1 MRRTFPHF
9 LSVALVILVA
19 LLAGPML
26 PSFHDGAALIAGQQ
40 KQKPKKETKPV
51 KKDSKATKK
60 DSKTAKKDSK
70 TAKKESKSSRKD
82 PKTAKKDSKSSAKTA
97 SLKEKG
103 KKGAKLSK
111 AELKREKKNKET
123 ASSSSRDRRGRHQE
137 TASVKRGTKRERE
150 LAARRE
156 QSKPAVA
163 SVSSSRRH
171 GRTTVVEKPAAE
183 TARVATPAVETPVA
197 TKGTAANNGG
207 TASTA
212 SGSRRNGETASTA
225 KPSSGASMAAR
236 GEIPVDSIAHPR
248 APIQSAGGAASEPRR
263 ETRKPELRSGPIPV
277 EQQVRADSTIT
288 TTLAEG
294 VTHRRIAT
302 AGHQVVNV
310 VTIDLKSGARLKSS
324 KALDRCDGL
333 QTACDIAISAN
344 SMMKDTAVLV
354 ATNASFWRA
363 GTNSPIGATITDGE
377 VVEMPGYKRWSSLMI
392 FDDGMAEINRIELRG
407 TFVWDGRRFPL
418 SAVNRRGGEPGLI
431 VYNRFYGDSIPRGSR
446 KTDSA
451 IVAEAMAN
459 RVSSDV
465 GDDTE
470 TLDTAAIVRGY
481 RSAKALEDREFP
493 NLKIA
498 CAPLRPKRKRDI
510 ARPAMVGDTMRMV
523 VTAIDTGTVVRPE
536 NGCVLSAGELR
547 DAFRDMKVGDTVSLA
562 YAITPDP
569 EKRVRE
575 VLTGTPRLV
584 RDGRAGPEQEI
595 EGSKARRFV
604 DGKLARTAIG
614 ISRTGDTIF
623 LVTVNSPSLS
633 LGTTGMSLEQLA
645 VFMKSIGAYQAMNF
659 DGGGSASMAIN
670 GAMISLQGNRP
681 SSRRVSNALMVVR
694 PESVKN
700 R

>member
-9 LSVALVILVA
+9 LFVALVA
-19 LLAGPML
+19 LIASLAGPIL
-26 PSFHDGAALIAGQQ
+26 PSFYAGAALIAGQQ
-40 KQKPKKETKPV
+40 KQKPKKETKP
-51 KKDSKATKK
+51 
-60 DSKTAKKDSK
+60 AKKDS
-70 TAKKESKSSRKD
+70 
-82 PKTAKKDSKSSAKTA
+82 KTAKKDSKSSAKTA

-103 KKGAKLSK
+103 KNGKKLTK
-111 AELKREKKNKET
+111 AELKREKSNKET
-123 ASSSSRDRRGRHQE
+123 ASSRRSSRHGRHEE
-137 TASVKRGTKRERE
+137 TASVKRETKKERKERE

-156 QSKPAVA
+156 RSKPAVA

-171 GRTTVVEKPAAE
+171 DRTTTVEKPATE
-183 TARVATPAVETPVA
+183 TAIAEKPIAEKPIAQKPVA
-197 TKGTAANNGG
+197 TNNGG
-207 TASTA
+207 TPSMG
-212 SGSRRNGETASTA
+212 SVSRRNGDAASIPKTGA
-225 KPSSGASMAAR
+225 GASMASR
-236 GEIPVDSIAHPR
+236 GEIAVDTIPHAR
-248 APIQSAGGAASEPRR
+248 VPIQSTGGAASEPRR
-263 ETRKPELRSGPIPV
+263 ETRKPELRSGPIPM
-277 EQQVRADSTIT
+277 EQQVRIDSTIT

-294 VTHRRIAT
+294 VTHRWVAT

-310 VTIDLKSGARLKSS
+310 VTIDLKSGARLKSC

-333 QTACDIAISAN
+333 QTAADIAASAN
-344 SMMKDTAVLV
+344 SMMKDTSVLV

-392 FDDGMAEINRIELRG
+392 FDDGTAEINRIELRG

-446 KTDSA
+446 KSDSA
-451 IVAEAMAN
+451 IVAEAIAN

-510 ARPAMVGDTMRMV
+510 PRPAMVGDTMRMV

-584 RDGRAGPEQEI
+584 RDGHAGPEQEI

-623 LVTVNSPSLS
+623 LVTVNSPSIS